1 MRVRGAVRVGV
12 SEILIYFWVRA
23 FVLLCRLAARM
34 SKGFAALP
42 AVLRGL
48 THRCTPVACRTGANA
63 TAVPA
68 NAARTKTAVFMVV
81 VAGRREGILSTQGQ
95 GGLGRQLEGC

>member
-1 MRVRGAVRVGV
+1 MCAVRVGV
-12 SEILIYFWVRA
+12 SKILLFLGA
-23 FVLLCRLAARM
+23 CVLCFCVVAAGV

-48 THRCTPVACRTGANA
+48 THRCTPVACRTGAKA

-81 VAGRREGILSTQGQ
+81 VAGEGYFLHRVKEVLAGS
-95 GGLGRQLEGC
+95 